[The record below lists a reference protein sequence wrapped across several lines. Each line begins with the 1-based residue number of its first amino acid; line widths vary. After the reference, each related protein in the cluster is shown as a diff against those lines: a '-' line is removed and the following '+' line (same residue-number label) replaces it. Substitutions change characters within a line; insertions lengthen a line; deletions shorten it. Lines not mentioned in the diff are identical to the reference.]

1 MPRWPALKAPT
12 TGTAGAARTQE
23 RRAHGTG
30 KGVARVGIAAVT
42 GLAWAAAAPPRGWW
56 FLLPVGVAA
65 LAVALRG
72 QGLRM
77 RLSLGGLAGLVF
89 YGLSLRWLT
98 GFSVLGYFAATVLE
112 TALLAAALGLIPTAR
127 AGHGSGGW
135 WTLPAALVLLEAVQ
149 TRFPFGGFPLSALA
163 YSQLNGPFVLAAPL
177 GGSLVVT
184 ALSAITGVGLAALVL
199 VRGGWRR
206 VVVVVGTAAALV
218 GVPIAV
224 GAALRTTPVG
234 VLDAAVVQGGGPRGL
249 RAVFTDPA
257 ATTARTLAAAAQI
270 TGSPDLVVLPEN
282 VVDVTG
288 TIAGTAVDAQIAA
301 LARKLHASV
310 VVGVVETE
318 GGGFR
323 NAAVLWGPDGQRI
336 GRYEKEHRVPF
347 GEYIPGRALL
357 ERVTDLT
364 ALVPRDAIVGR
375 GPALLASPGAPL
387 GVVISYEVFFADR
400 VRSAVDAGGQVILV
414 PTNASSYTTGE
425 VPAIEVAA
433 ARMRAR
439 EFGRAVLQAAP
450 TGYSAIIQPDGT
462 VTTQSGLGEAAL
474 LHHSVPLR
482 TGLTPYARAGDL
494 PVIVLAIIVLAAPVL
509 IRGERRRRE
518 RRAAHPPETLP

>member
-56 FLLPVGVAA
+56 LLLPVGVAA

-72 QGLRM
+72 QHLRM
-77 RLSLGGLAGLVF
+77 RLSLGALAGFVF
-89 YGLSLRWLT
+89 YGSSLRWLT
-98 GFSVLGYFAATVLE
+98 GFSVPGYLAATVLE

-163 YSQLNGPFVLAAPL
+163 YSQLNGPFALAAPL

-184 ALSAITGVGLAALVL
+184 ALSAIAGVGLAALGL

-206 VVVVVGTAAALV
+206 VVVVGTAAALV

-323 NAAVLWGPDGQRI
+323 NAAVLWGPDGARI
-336 GRYEKEHRVPF
+336 GRYEKQHRVPF

-375 GPALLASPGAPL
+375 GPALLASPRAPL

-425 VPAIEVAA
+425 VPAIEVAS

-494 PVIVLAIIVLAAPVL
+494 PVIVLAIVVLTAPVL
-509 IRGERRRRE
+509 IRAERRRRE